1 MTKISEVKEYYGK
14 TLQQSSDLKTNA
26 CCTIKVYPDHIK
38 QAMSQIHDEVHNR
51 YYGCGL
57 TIPTELS
64 GMKVLDLG
72 SGAGRDCFILS
83 KLVGQEG
90 EVVGVDMTKEQL
102 DVANKHID
110 FHTQTFGYT
119 KPNTRFIEGDIA
131 KLNECDLQDNYF
143 DAIVSNCVI
152 NLCEDKAAVLDE
164 AYRVL
169 KEGGELYFSDVY
181 SDRRISEELK
191 NDKVLWGEC
200 LSGALYWNDFL
211 SLAKR
216 SGFADPRM
224 VEVEDITIESKE
236 VEKLIG
242 DIRFFSVT
250 YRLFKIPKLEEE
262 CEDFGQSVVY
272 KGTLPESPELFVLDD
287 HHSISEGVD
296 FKVCGNTY
304 LMLNR
309 SRYKKHFEFKGNFLN
324 HLGIFEGCGGKAP
337 FNSDNLTTA
346 VNCC

>member
-1 MTKISEVKEYYGK
+1 MTKISEVQEYYGK

-38 QAMSQIHDEVHNR
+38 GAMSLIHDEVHNH

-57 TIPTELS
+57 TIPTELT
-64 GMKVLDLG
+64 GTKVLDLG
-72 SGAGRDCFILS
+72 SGAGRDCYILS
-83 KLVGQEG
+83 KLVGPEG

-102 DVANKHID
+102 NIANNHID
-110 FHTQTFGYT
+110 FHTKAFGYT
-119 KPNTRFIEGDIA
+119 EPNTRFIEGDIA

-152 NLCEDKAAVLDE
+152 NLCEDKQAVLDE

-211 SLAKR
+211 SLAKK

-224 VEVEDITIESKE
+224 VEVEDITIESTE
-236 VEKLIG
+236 VEKLVG
-242 DIRFFSVT
+242 DIKFFSVT
-250 YRLFKIPKLEEE
+250 YRLFKLPKLEEE

-272 KGTLPESPELFVLDD
+272 KGTLPESPEKFVLDD
-287 HHSISEGVD
+287 NHSITKGEE

-304 LMLNR
+304 LMLNET
-309 SRYKKHFEFKGNFLN
+309 RYKRHFDFTGDFSN

-337 FNSDNLTTA
+337 FDSDNITTGSS
-346 VNCC
+346 CC